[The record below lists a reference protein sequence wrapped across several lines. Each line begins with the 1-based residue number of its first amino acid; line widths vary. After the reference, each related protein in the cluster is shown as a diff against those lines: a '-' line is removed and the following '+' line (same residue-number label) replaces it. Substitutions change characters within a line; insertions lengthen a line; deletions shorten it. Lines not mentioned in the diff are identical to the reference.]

1 MGKCSARFS
10 SFPLSLQDSIDDFLL
25 SLCQSSSSL
34 DLLAPWDV
42 VKILYGL
49 ALLERSWKEMDRR
62 GKKHNDLTFS
72 LNKMI
77 TKVAPKFQPKDAL
90 LTMFSMALLSFD
102 YPLPP
107 LPSSSSSSNK
117 SGGGSSIIN
126 LESLRQETGISAD
139 EETAE
144 LEAALQST
152 GVTPVIKKSP
162 HYQYLKEIFQSL
174 SQIKIPNENLV
185 YYLLF
190 QIIAER
196 IVKAEEGEEKVR
208 ESIANLLL
216 QGEVSSSVSDAEKA
230 KKLNLSKI
238 DLLLKDFESSVVWEK
253 PGRLSLFKAM
263 MVDLL
268 NSINKLK
275 K

>member
-62 GKKHNDLTFS
+62 GKKHSDLTFS

-102 YPLPP
+102 YPLP
-107 LPSSSSSSNK
+107 SSSSSSNK

-126 LESLRQETGISAD
+126 LESLKQETGITAD

-162 HYQYLKEIFQSL
+162 HYQYLKEIFESL

-196 IVKAEEGEEKVR
+196 IVKAEEGEEKVK

-216 QGEVSSSVSDAEKA
+216 QGEIGSNASDAEKA

>member
-1 MGKCSARFS
+1 
-10 SFPLSLQDSIDDFLL
+10 LDS
-25 SLCQSSSSL
+25 
-34 DLLAPWDV
+34 LAPWDV

-49 ALLERSWKEMDRR
+49 ALLERSWKEMDHGGREGGPG
-62 GKKHNDLTFS
+62 GKKHSDLTFS

-90 LTMFSMALLSFD
+90 LAMFSMVLLSFD

-107 LPSSSSSSNK
+107 LSSNNK

-126 LESLRQETGISAD
+126 LESLKQQTGITTD

-152 GVTPVIKKSP
+152 GVTPIVKKSP

-185 YYLLF
+185 YYLLY
-190 QIIAER
+190 QIVAEK
-196 IVKAEEGEEKVR
+196 IIKAEEGEEKVK

-216 QGEVSSSVSDAEKA
+216 QGEIGSNASEAEKA

-253 PGRLSLFKAM
+253 PGRLSLFKNI